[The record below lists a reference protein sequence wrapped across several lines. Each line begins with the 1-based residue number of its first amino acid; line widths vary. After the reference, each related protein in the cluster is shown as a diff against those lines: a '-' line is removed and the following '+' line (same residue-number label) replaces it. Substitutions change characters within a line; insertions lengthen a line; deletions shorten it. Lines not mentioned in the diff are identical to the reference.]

1 MVDTLVQ
8 VWYVSGKQGEYM
20 KIIPESVRLQI
31 RTDREAGMGL
41 DALVVKYKYPRS
53 TTYYNIRDCN
63 SSKVERNVRGKRVVG
78 NVIPKDRPSLSKTDL
93 GEAARQMI
101 CARLMLNGVKVFR
114 PMTEDTPTDLL
125 VLQKSG
131 SVLKCQCKY
140 VFPDKRGAHVLKC
153 CSAGRGEERN
163 HRKHVYTEDEVDYLL
178 GYCLDDDAVYVVPLN
193 VTHGQSQVS
202 LWILR
207 RVCGGNGIKSFDGET
222 YKNAY
227 DLLK

>member
-1 MVDTLVQ
+1 
-8 VWYVSGKQGEYM
+8 M
-20 KIIPESVRLQI
+20 KRIPEEVRKQMRI
-31 RTDREAGMGL
+31 DRESGMTL
-41 DALVVKYKYPRS
+41 TKLMEKYNRSRS
-53 TTYYNIRDCN
+53 TVFFVVGDCD
-63 SSKVERNVRGKRVVG
+63 SSKVQRAAPGKRIVDG
-78 NVIPKDRPSLSKTDL
+78 ILPMERPSLSKTDL

-153 CSAGRGEERN
+153 CSAGRGEERS
-163 HRKHVYTEDEVDYLL
+163 HGKHVYTEDEVDYLL
-178 GYCLDDDAVYVVPLN
+178 GYCLDNDAVYVVPLN

-207 RVCGGNGIKSFDGET
+207 RVCGDNGIKSFDGET
-222 YKNAY
+222 YKNAF